1 MLDFFANYGAD
12 ITSLLISV
20 AAIITGSA
28 TLVKS
33 FKIAKT
39 TDERIQI
46 TRDGIV
52 EAFKTAKIPNEW
64 KISISK
70 QVDTKLAEWR
80 DEFLRL
86 WKEND
91 VMKTE
96 MLALLLKIL
105 SFTDA
110 SNKLTPEEKAKLE
123 DLTKLITDNDATIDV
138 TE

>member
-105 SFTDA
+105 SFTAA